1 MSSPLRPINFVW
13 HGKLDDFVT
22 SVAWSPDGSRLAA
35 GAVSGQV
42 AIYDTAL
49 GKALHI
55 HEQAHADGCDAVAW
69 RPDGAAL
76 ATAGRDGKWKLW
88 DADEGKVLAEH
99 EAGAMWAEHLAWST
113 RPIGERGHLLALA
126 AGNKVSL
133 WNEQGAASGEA
144 IKFPRT
150 VSDIAWIMGGAT
162 LAVATS
168 AAVSLRDPASGAE
181 ERLFDAR
188 DPILAMAFSPSG
200 KWLMTGNQDAS
211 VHVWNTDGEAQM
223 HMRGFPAKVRQLAW
237 HRGSRWL
244 ATGGG
249 PSIAVWDC
257 SGRGPEGAHTAT
269 ARVAPGAGQRAAL
282 PARGRLAGVGR
293 ARRQHRGLVADA
305 APEPDQ
311 PGEDRQRGDARGVVA
326 GREAARRDRR
336 GGRGAGAGGGV
347 SGAYFA
353 WNSYTFKM
361 SRGRKLFKRSGGPG
375 CGRPRQLVAGK

>member
-1 MSSPLRPINFVW
+1 MSSPLRPISFVW

-257 SGRGPEGAHTAT
+257 SGRGPEGRTPLLLEWHPEPVSALHYQPAGDWLASGARDGSIAVWSPTQRQSQISRAKIGSGVT
-269 ARVAPGAGQRAAL
+269 RVAWSPDGKLLAAT
-282 PARGRLAGVGR
+282 GEEGEVQVLAV
-293 ARRQHRGLVADA
+293 
-305 APEPDQ
+305 E
-311 PGEDRQRGDARGVVA
+311 
-326 GREAARRDRR
+326 
-336 GGRGAGAGGGV
+336 
-347 SGAYFA
+347 
-353 WNSYTFKM
+353 
-361 SRGRKLFKRSGGPG
+361 
-375 CGRPRQLVAGK
+375 